1 MICLVQYLFWEA
13 TGKVMECKGKECRF
27 YGGDTCHEKEERN
40 EDVKRGSHEH
50 HQSGDASCEDGKRT

>member
-27 YGGDTCHEKEERN
+27 YGGDTCHEKEER
-40 EDVKRGSHEH
+40 EIDK
-50 HQSGDASCEDGKRT
+50 GKGPALPGA